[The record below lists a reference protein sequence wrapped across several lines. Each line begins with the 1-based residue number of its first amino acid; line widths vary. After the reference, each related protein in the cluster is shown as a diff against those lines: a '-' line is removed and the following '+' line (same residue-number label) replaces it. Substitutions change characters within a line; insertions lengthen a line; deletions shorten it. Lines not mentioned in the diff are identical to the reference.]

1 MTQELAPPSADSV
14 VTGEEARALG
24 AQPATRPYRRPE
36 HLVLWGLGPA
46 HLRLLEYFKRN
57 PLPHVRITV
66 LSQQAQTFTPRK
78 LARYVANELTLAQC
92 MNDAEPLLQ
101 QAGVQWT
108 GRQGRGL
115 NVVSRTVLLDDGQTL
130 GYDVLSIN
138 TGPLPHRE
146 AIEAAMPGAREHG
159 LFVPPLEGFVHIW
172 PKVCGLGRTRALR
185 MAVIGPGIESFEL
198 ALAVRQRMPTA
209 AVTWI
214 IGPHHGQDS
223 GHSEALHQR
232 MLQLL
237 REQRVTV
244 LYENVA
250 AFTRDDVLLSSGAL
264 LACDVPILALSRSP
278 AGWLATSGLTLQ
290 AEGAGVETDAQERSI
305 SHPEVFHVWRDSA
318 VLASNVHALM
328 RSAPTKLQAAPVRS
342 AQFIYAGASH
352 ALWAWRGQFLQGRTV
367 AWLKKFL
374 KI

>member
-1 MTQELAPPSADSV
+1 MTQESATPSADSV

-24 AQPATRPYRRPE
+24 AQPAARPYRQPE

-46 HLRLLEYFKRN
+46 HLRLLEHFKRK

-66 LSQQAQTFTPRK
+66 LSQQTQTFAPRK

-92 MNDAEPLLQ
+92 MNDAEPWLQ

-146 AIEAAMPGAREHG
+146 AIEAAVPGAREHG
-159 LFVPPLEGFVHIW
+159 LFVSPLEGFVPIW

-214 IGPHHGQDS
+214 IGPHHGEDR
-223 GHSEALHQR
+223 GYSETLHQR

-250 AFTRDDVLLSSGAL
+250 ALTRDDVVLASGAL
-264 LACDVPILALSRSP
+264 LACDVPMLVLSRSP
-278 AGWLATSGLTLQ
+278 AGWLATSGLSLQ
-290 AEGAGVETDAQERSI
+290 VGGSGLETDVHERST
-305 SHPEVFHVWRDSA
+305 SHPEVFHVWRDSP

-328 RSAPTKLQAAPVRS
+328 RSAPTKMQATPVQR
-342 AQFIYAGASH
+342 AQFLYAGASH
-352 ALWAWRGQFLQGRTV
+352 ALLAWGGQCFQGRTV
-367 AWLKKFL
+367 AWLKQFL
-374 KI
+374 KL

>member
-1 MTQELAPPSADSV
+1 MTQESATPSADSV

-24 AQPATRPYRRPE
+24 AQPAARPYRQPE

-46 HLRLLEYFKRN
+46 HLHLLEHFKRN
-57 PLPHVRITV
+57 PLPHVRVTV
-66 LSQQAQTFTPRK
+66 LSPQTQTFTPRK

-92 MNDAEPLLQ
+92 MRDAEPLLQ
-101 QAGVQWT
+101 QDGVQWT
-108 GRQGRGL
+108 GRQGRSL
-115 NVVSRTVLLDDGQTL
+115 NGVSRTVLLDDGQTL

-159 LFVPPLEGFVHIW
+159 LFVSPLEGFVPVW
-172 PKVCGLGRTRALR
+172 PKVCDLGRTRALR

-214 IGPHHGQDS
+214 IGPHHGEDR
-223 GHSEALHQR
+223 GYSETLHQR

-250 AFTRDDVLLSSGAL
+250 ALTRDDVVLASGAL
-264 LACDVPILALSRSP
+264 LACDVPMLVLSRSP
-278 AGWLATSGLTLQ
+278 AGWLATSGLSLQ
-290 AEGAGVETDAQERSI
+290 VGGSGVETDVHERST
-305 SHPEVFHVWRDSA
+305 SHPEVFHVWRDSP

-328 RSAPTKLQAAPVRS
+328 RSAPQKLQATPVAG
-342 AQFIYAGASH
+342 AQFLYAGASH
-352 ALWAWRGQFLQGRTV
+352 ALLAWGGQCFQGRTV
-367 AWLKKFL
+367 AWLKQFL
-374 KI
+374 KR

>member
-1 MTQELAPPSADSV
+1 MTQESATPSADSV

-24 AQPATRPYRRPE
+24 AQPAARPYRQPE

-46 HLRLLEYFKRN
+46 HLRLLEHFKRK

-66 LSQQAQTFTPRK
+66 LSQQTQTFAPRK

-92 MNDAEPLLQ
+92 MNDAEPWLQ

-159 LFVPPLEGFVHIW
+159 LFVSPLEGFVPIW

-214 IGPHHGQDS
+214 IGPHHGEDR
-223 GHSEALHQR
+223 GYSETLHQR

-250 AFTRDDVLLSSGAL
+250 ALTRDDVVLASGAL
-264 LACDVPILALSRSP
+264 LACDVPMLVLSRSP
-278 AGWLATSGLTLQ
+278 AGWLATSGLSLQ
-290 AEGAGVETDAQERSI
+290 VGGSGVETDVHERST
-305 SHPEVFHVWRDSA
+305 SHPEVFHVWRDSP
-318 VLASNVHALM
+318 VLALNVHALM
-328 RSAPTKLQAAPVRS
+328 RSAPAKMQATPVQR
-342 AQFIYAGASH
+342 AQFLYAGASH
-352 ALWAWRGQFLQGRTV
+352 ALLAWGGQCFQGRTV
-367 AWLKKFL
+367 AWLKQFL
-374 KI
+374 KL

>member
-1 MTQELAPPSADSV
+1 MTQESATPSADSV

-24 AQPATRPYRRPE
+24 AQPAARPYRQPE

-46 HLRLLEYFKRN
+46 HLHLLEHFKRN
-57 PLPHVRITV
+57 PLPHVRVTV
-66 LSQQAQTFTPRK
+66 LSQQTQTFTPRK

-92 MNDAEPLLQ
+92 MRDAEPLLQ
-101 QAGVQWT
+101 QDGVQWT
-108 GRQGRGL
+108 GRQGRSL
-115 NVVSRTVLLDDGQTL
+115 NGVSRTVLLDDGQTL

-159 LFVPPLEGFVHIW
+159 LFVSPLEGFVPVW
-172 PKVCGLGRTRALR
+172 PKVCDLGRTRALR

-214 IGPHHGQDS
+214 IGPHHGEDR
-223 GHSEALHQR
+223 GYSETLHQR

-250 AFTRDDVLLSSGAL
+250 ALTRDDVVLASGAL
-264 LACDVPILALSRSP
+264 LACDVPMLVLSRSP
-278 AGWLATSGLTLQ
+278 AGWLATSGLSLQ
-290 AEGAGVETDAQERSI
+290 VGGSGVETDVHERST
-305 SHPEVFHVWRDSA
+305 SHPEVFHVWRDSP

-328 RSAPTKLQAAPVRS
+328 RSAPQKLQATPVAG
-342 AQFIYAGASH
+342 AQFLYAGASH
-352 ALWAWRGQFLQGRTV
+352 ALLAWGGQCFQGRTV
-367 AWLKKFL
+367 AWLKQFL
-374 KI
+374 KR

>member
-1 MTQELAPPSADSV
+1 MTQESATPSADSV

-24 AQPATRPYRRPE
+24 AQPAARPYRQPE

-46 HLRLLEYFKRN
+46 HLHLLEHFKRN
-57 PLPHVRITV
+57 PLPHVRVTV
-66 LSQQAQTFTPRK
+66 LSQQTQTFTPRK

-92 MNDAEPLLQ
+92 MRDAEPLLQ
-101 QAGVQWT
+101 QDGVQWT
-108 GRQGRGL
+108 GRQGRSL
-115 NVVSRTVLLDDGQTL
+115 NGVSRTVLLDDGQTL

-159 LFVPPLEGFVHIW
+159 LFVSPLEGFVPVW
-172 PKVCGLGRTRALR
+172 PKVCDLGRTRALR

-214 IGPHHGQDS
+214 IGPHHGEDR
-223 GHSEALHQR
+223 GYSETLHQR

-250 AFTRDDVLLSSGAL
+250 ALTRDDVLLASGAL
-264 LACDVPILALSRSP
+264 LACDVPMLVLSRSP
-278 AGWLATSGLTLQ
+278 AGWLATSGLSLQ
-290 AEGAGVETDAQERSI
+290 VGGSGVETDVHERST
-305 SHPEVFHVWRDSA
+305 SHPEVFHVWRDSP

-328 RSAPTKLQAAPVRS
+328 RSAPQKLQATPVAG
-342 AQFIYAGASH
+342 AQFLYAGASH
-352 ALWAWRGQFLQGRTV
+352 ALLAWGGQCFQGRTV
-367 AWLKKFL
+367 AWLKQFL
-374 KI
+374 KR

>member
-1 MTQELAPPSADSV
+1 V

-24 AQPATRPYRRPE
+24 AQPAARPYRQPE
-36 HLVLWGLGPA
+36 RLVLWGLGPA
-46 HLRLLEYFKRN
+46 HLRLLEHFKRN

-66 LSQQAQTFTPRK
+66 LSQQTQTFTPRK

-92 MNDAEPLLQ
+92 MSDAEPWLQ

-159 LFVPPLEGFVHIW
+159 LFVSPLEGFVPIW
-172 PKVCGLGRTRALR
+172 PKVCDLGRTRALR

-214 IGPHHGQDS
+214 IGPHHGEDR
-223 GHSEALHQR
+223 GYSETLHQR

-244 LYENVA
+244 LHENVA
-250 AFTRDDVLLSSGAL
+250 ALTRDDVLLASGAL
-264 LACDVPILALSRSP
+264 LACDVPMLVLSRSP
-278 AGWLATSGLTLQ
+278 AAWLATSGLSLQ
-290 AEGAGVETDAQERSI
+290 AGGLGAETDIHERST
-305 SHPEVFHVWRDSA
+305 SHPEVFHVWRDSP
-318 VLASNVHALM
+318 VLASNVHAFM
-328 RSAPTKLQAAPVRS
+328 RSAPTKLQATPVKR
-342 AQFIYAGASH
+342 AQFLYAGASH
-352 ALWAWRGQFLQGRTV
+352 ALLAWRGQCFQGRTV
-367 AWLKKFL
+367 AWLKQFL
-374 KI
+374 KR

>member
-1 MTQELAPPSADSV
+1 MTQESATPSADSV

-24 AQPATRPYRRPE
+24 AQPAARPYRQPE
-36 HLVLWGLGPA
+36 RLVLWGLGPA
-46 HLRLLEYFKRN
+46 HLRLLEHFKRN

-66 LSQQAQTFTPRK
+66 LSQQTQTFTPRK

-92 MNDAEPLLQ
+92 MSDAEPWLQ

-159 LFVPPLEGFVHIW
+159 LFVSPLEGFVPIW
-172 PKVCGLGRTRALR
+172 PKVCDLGRTRALR

-214 IGPHHGQDS
+214 IGPHHGEDR
-223 GHSEALHQR
+223 GYSETLHQR

-244 LYENVA
+244 LHENVA
-250 AFTRDDVLLSSGAL
+250 ALTRDDVLLASGAL
-264 LACDVPILALSRSP
+264 LACDVPMLVLSRSP
-278 AGWLATSGLTLQ
+278 AAWLATSGLSLQ
-290 AEGAGVETDAQERSI
+290 AGGLGAETDIHERST
-305 SHPEVFHVWRDSA
+305 SHPEVFHVWRDSP
-318 VLASNVHALM
+318 VLASNVHAFM
-328 RSAPTKLQAAPVRS
+328 RSAPTKLQATPVKR
-342 AQFIYAGASH
+342 AQFLYAGASH
-352 ALWAWRGQFLQGRTV
+352 ALLAWRGQCFQGRTV
-367 AWLKKFL
+367 AWLKQFL
-374 KI
+374 KR